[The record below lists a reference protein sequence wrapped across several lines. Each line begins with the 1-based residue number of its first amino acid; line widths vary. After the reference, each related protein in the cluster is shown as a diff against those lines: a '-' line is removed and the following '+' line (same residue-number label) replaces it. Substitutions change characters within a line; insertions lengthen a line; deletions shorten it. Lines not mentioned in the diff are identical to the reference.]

1 MGRHLKR
8 AVWLG
13 IIAVVLAAC
22 GTTQEARQEASQEDR
37 LWEHFKLTLAERQV
51 ARRRHTAEVCQRRGV
66 TLPAQYQQKGGGIL
80 EEYVASRPPCG
91 IPARERIEG
100 SEGDFRATWQ
110 AVMAKP
116 VPLAFEWLLAAKR
129 RIGFW
134 LDAGGLTP
142 AEASTA
148 LREAQWVVGESE
160 THALPVAAGSGEPSA
175 AAQQAFASLNTA
187 LNQALTE
194 HGIVCRHK
202 GEDQAC
208 F

>member
-8 AVWLG
+8 AIWIG
-13 IIAVVLAAC
+13 IIAVLLAAC
-22 GTTQEARQEASQEDR
+22 GTTQEVRQEDR
-37 LWEHFKLTLAERQV
+37 VWEHFKVSLAERQV
-51 ARRRHTAEVCQRRGV
+51 ARRRQTAEVCQRRGV

-80 EEYVASRPPCG
+80 EEYVKARPPCG

-110 AVMAKP
+110 AVMGTP
-116 VPLAFEWLLAAKR
+116 VPLGFEWLLAAKR

-142 AEASTA
+142 EEANTA
-148 LREAQWVVGESE
+148 LREAQWVVGGSEAQVLPAGTES
-160 THALPVAAGSGEPSA
+160 SA
-175 AAQQAFASLNTA
+175 AAQQAFAKLNTA

-194 HGIVCRHK
+194 QGIVCRHK
-202 GEDQAC
+202 GESQAC